1 MIITEVGVMY
11 VMCDKMFVTFEVVNA
26 TLLQYRYK
34 RLYLAKIKLMKIS
47 KALPLTIL
55 AVGLYSCEPN
65 EPVDPNDE
73 EVITTLNVELQ
84 GVSST
89 VTLSFQDLDGDGGDD
104 PVITVD
110 KLEANQTYSGSL
122 TLFNES
128 EDPAEEI
135 TPEIFDEALD
145 HQFFFVSTG
154 ASSFAYTDQ
163 DDDGNPVGLTF
174 DLTTGDAGSES
185 YTITLRHEPNKSA
198 TGVSQGD
205 ITNAGGETDIEVV
218 FDVTIE

>member
-1 MIITEVGVMY
+1 
-11 VMCDKMFVTFEVVNA
+11 MFVSFEVVNA

-65 EPVDPNDE
+65 DPVDPNDE

-110 KLEANQTYSGSL
+110 
-122 TLFNES
+122 
-128 EDPAEEI
+128 
-135 TPEIFDEALD
+135 
-145 HQFFFVSTG
+145 
-154 ASSFAYTDQ
+154 
-163 DDDGNPVGLTF
+163 
-174 DLTTGDAGSES
+174 
-185 YTITLRHEPNKSA
+185 
-198 TGVSQGD
+198 
-205 ITNAGGETDIEVV
+205 
-218 FDVTIE
+218 

>member
-1 MIITEVGVMY
+1 MREVGELY
-11 VMCDKMFVTFEVVNA
+11 ILCDKMFVSFEVVNA

-65 EPVDPNDE
+65 DPVDPNDE

-89 VTLSFQDLDGDGGDD
+89 LTLSFQDLDGDGGDD

-135 TPEIFDEALD
+135 TP
-145 HQFFFVSTG
+145 
-154 ASSFAYTDQ
+154 
-163 DDDGNPVGLTF
+163 
-174 DLTTGDAGSES
+174 
-185 YTITLRHEPNKSA
+185 
-198 TGVSQGD
+198 
-205 ITNAGGETDIEVV
+205 
-218 FDVTIE
+218 